1 MTLSVYETCVF
12 VCYFLRLFVE
22 FSERMLDWTH
32 AKAQISRIGGSK
44 VTREFAKQAG
54 KGHCISLHCMSLS
67 LQIQPYSQTTD
78 TLIMP

>member
-32 AKAQISRIGGSK
+32 AKAQHEGGRHRSH
-44 VTREFAKQAG
+44 ELGA
-54 KGHCISLHCMSLS
+54 
-67 LQIQPYSQTTD
+67 
-78 TLIMP
+78 